1 MKEKQAESC
10 QKMFASKNLSMTQNK
25 ASHNGLIKKD
35 LRQCVKNRCV
45 CD

>member
-25 ASHNGLIKKD
+25 ASHNGLIKK
-35 LRQCVKNRCV
+35 KA
-45 CD
+45 